1 MNFHR
6 HGSLSAPFS
15 RDLAILSSVL
25 HLIYDTSG
33 HFFLDQSLKLL
44 CEMKAPD
51 DSLRARSE
59 RQIN

>member
-6 HGSLSAPFS
+6 RGSLSAPFS

-33 HFFLDQSLKLL
+33 HFLLDQSLKL
-44 CEMKAPD
+44 
-51 DSLRARSE
+51 
-59 RQIN
+59 